1 MGNKNKKEIKNISNL
16 EIALKEQNRLRLQI
30 KLAELQKENS
40 KQKENE
46 KKVEDTKEYF
56 RNLGYDIE

>member
-1 MGNKNKKEIKNISNL
+1 MGKRNKDKKEVI

-30 KLAELQKENS
+30 KLAELQKENN

>member
-1 MGNKNKKEIKNISNL
+1 MGNKDKKEVI

-30 KLAELQKENS
+30 KLAELQKEN
-40 KQKENE
+40 E